1 MMSLRERGLKQS
13 SVNMLSL
20 VFFDDT
26 ALNDGE
32 EDVNKH
38 FLFDERVG
46 GGGRGLVARAIYDPS
61 AIRHSPESHE
71 HTLSPHVL
79 SFKIDLLWSYASKV
93 CVVCNLPLSYQANTH
108 IWQMLQCSEKS
119 LLWRGGIPSE
129 EMPRTE
135 IWTSIWS

>member
-1 MMSLRERGLKQS
+1 MLNDDDELARKRVEVV
-13 SVNMLSL
+13 VNKYAVTCS
-20 VFFDDT
+20 FDDT
-26 ALNDGE
+26 ALKDGE

-93 CVVCNLPLSYQANTH
+93 CVVCKLPLSYQANTN
-108 IWQMLQCSEKS
+108 IWQMLQCFALER
-119 LLWRGGIPSE
+119 WD
-129 EMPRTE
+129 
-135 IWTSIWS
+135 SI